1 MGDRRT
7 YSRRSLLAAGLGT
20 ASAAAAASAL
30 GSLGPVGATLVQA
43 SALRGPGAL
52 YYPSLP
58 VGQYTGAFPVDH
70 IVLVMQENHS
80 FDNYLG
86 MLPVSGQPLA
96 DGFTFNR
103 SEEPIN
109 WNPVGNDRMY
119 AYHQSGAIG
128 AADSGSQSWDDSHQ
142 QIANGLMN
150 GFGATGPGSM
160 GYYNE

>member
-1 MGDRRT
+1 MGNRRT

-30 GSLGPVGATLVQA
+30 GPLGATA
-43 SALRGPGAL
+43 ARAATLRGPGAL
-52 YYPSLP
+52 PYPSLP
-58 VGQYTGAFPVDH
+58 VGQYTGAFPFDH

-86 MLPVSGQPLA
+86 MLPVCGQPRA

-142 QIANGLMN
+142 QIANG
-150 GFGATGPGSM
+150 
-160 GYYNE
+160 